1 MDLSH
6 IVSDFPFN
14 QDDLSA
20 LPAELKRRVID
31 YLEHHDQLNTRLLSR
46 VWSIIGFE
54 RIWLHGLILRPNRNH
69 AQKLIEVS
77 RRPWLR
83 ERLKEIVF
91 SVDDID
97 YIFLARWKV
106 EFRPRYDP
114 VIDAADEVRPSS
126 DFDRAIDRWL
136 FQSKPYYNS
145 MQDVPTP
152 QNDFCD
158 PVLLARTLSVL
169 TSVDSIH
176 IKFGEHLFR
185 NWPYVPQWRTSLKTD
200 AIQNQNIATRAYTS
214 ILMGAEAASLYFT
227 TLRMERMPVS
237 CFVSP
242 LEKHQDSPF
251 NHLATMT
258 RAVRNVHTL
267 EVRFSGAWVGAIQQ
281 HDGVVAGNVAAF
293 LGSMPLRS
301 LTLEWCDGTC
311 HIDGPLGFY
320 IRHSGFVPLNLA
332 SPFYNLTPTPHH
344 PPTSEP

>member
-1 MDLSH
+1 
-6 IVSDFPFN
+6 
-14 QDDLSA
+14 
-20 LPAELKRRVID
+20 
-31 YLEHHDQLNTRLLSR
+31 
-46 VWSIIGFE
+46 
-54 RIWLHGLILRPNRNH
+54 
-69 AQKLIEVS
+69 
-77 RRPWLR
+77 
-83 ERLKEIVF
+83 
-91 SVDDID
+91 
-97 YIFLARWKV
+97 
-106 EFRPRYDP
+106 
-114 VIDAADEVRPSS
+114 
-126 DFDRAIDRWL
+126 
-136 FQSKPYYNS
+136 

-176 IKFGEHLFR
+176 IKFAEHLFR

-214 ILMGAEAASLYFT
+214 ILMGAEAASLSFT

-267 EVRFSGAWVGAIQQ
+267 DVRFSGAWVGAIQKP
-281 HDGVVAGNVAAF
+281 DGVVAGNVAAF
-293 LGSMPLRS
+293 LISMPLRS

-311 HIDGPLGFY
+311 NIDGPLGFY
-320 IRHSGFVPLNLA
+320 IRHSGSVPLNLA
-332 SPFYNLTPTPHH
+332 SPFYNLRLQHLTTLRLPNLDPQTYATSTLHHFLSRHSSTLRRLHLGTMPFRGEGYWFHKRESRCVWKRTLLVLKDTLQLTKFELLVQGDDMLRIYDNEWNEISGRENADAKQLEKLVLGIQGETRVSSRDQHRRLLTPHCV
-344 PPTSEP
+344 